1 MMNIRLTKSIKNLR
15 SICLIASS
23 RKPEAPVVCVDGAVE
38 YSAPE
43 PRDRTYVENPSTPT
57 EEVIPD
63 LRMAMVYLVEVIS
76 MSGLTTHGPDYT
88 NIAAHEIIVIA
99 KLSVHVARP
108 SFMTW
113 THKSIY
119 SI

>member
-1 MMNIRLTKSIKNLR
+1 MALLNIQHLNHEI
-15 SICLIASS
+15 
-23 RKPEAPVVCVDGAVE
+23 G
-38 YSAPE
+38 
-43 PRDRTYVENPSTPT
+43 TYVENPGAPT

-88 NIAAHEIIVIA
+88 NIAAHEIIVVA
-99 KLSVHVARP
+99 KLPVHIARP